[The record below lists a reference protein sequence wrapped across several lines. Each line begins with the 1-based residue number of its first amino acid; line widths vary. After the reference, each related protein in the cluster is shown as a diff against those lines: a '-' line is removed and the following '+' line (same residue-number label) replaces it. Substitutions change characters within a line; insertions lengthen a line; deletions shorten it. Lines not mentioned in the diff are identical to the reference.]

1 MEHIFKGRAI
11 LPGHT
16 RGEALVT
23 HAGFNTLAC
32 FYKSMLAEA
41 DVAVCSHHDNR
52 ELYGKILTDKIICL
66 PKTVGSTSAGATWDR
81 VAFSGLAPKAML
93 FSQHIDYLTA
103 AGLVIADIWAEK
115 RIFTI
120 DQIGDELL
128 EVVKEGQQIEIRE
141 DGTVIVN
148 NDKIKEKR

>member
-11 LPGHT
+11 LP
-16 RGEALVT
+16 
-23 HAGFNTLAC
+23 
-32 FYKSMLAEA
+32 
-41 DVAVCSHHDNR
+41 
-52 ELYGKILTDKIICL
+52 
-66 PKTVGSTSAGATWDR
+66 GSTSAGATWDR